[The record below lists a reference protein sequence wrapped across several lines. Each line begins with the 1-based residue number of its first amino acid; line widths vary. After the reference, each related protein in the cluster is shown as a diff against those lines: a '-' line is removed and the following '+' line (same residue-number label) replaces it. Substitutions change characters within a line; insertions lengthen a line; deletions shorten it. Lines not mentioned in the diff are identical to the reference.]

1 MSRSSTPSSVLSLFT
16 KRRRAFLA
24 CTECRKRKIK
34 VSIPHLPDPSVNQI
48 YLIASVCFGAGYRFV
63 QTMHTVHAKGHQ
75 MRILCR
81 PGQLSSFLAAQ
92 NASAWACAGKLKS
105 RRRITTRILAARISG
120 LTFQARRR
128 RAAAVYQSPH
138 LRLLHATRTGAGTT
152 VAESR
157 SRPSS
162 RAPTPSATNFAPHQ
176 PSPRLSLLS
185 TPLRDFT
192 ALQTPTAAN
201 PQPELDFADMF
212 TLPQPSS
219 APSTQQPFASLPT
232 PIAAYPIPKYDSDDM
247 VNRIHPLIF
256 GGTYDL
262 NNSCLQSDQRHSQ
275 VYAPPAEPS
284 GIWPEPILCI
294 CPPGPCYCGA
304 NFNDGGE

>member
-34 VSIPHLPDPSVNQI
+34 CVSVPDTDSYRPCTRCTQKGIKCEYYAVPDNYHPSSQPRTPPHGHAREIEIPPSDNYSDPGCSYLGVNFPGSKAARRSSLPIP
-48 YLIASVCFGAGYRFV
+48 
-63 QTMHTVHAKGHQ
+63 
-75 MRILCR
+75 
-81 PGQLSSFLAAQ
+81 
-92 NASAWACAGKLKS
+92 ASASTARYPY
-105 RRRITTRILAARISG
+105 RRRN
-120 LTFQARRR
+120 
-128 RAAAVYQSPH
+128 
-138 LRLLHATRTGAGTT
+138 T

-219 APSTQQPFASLPT
+219 APSTQQPFTSLPT
-232 PIAAYPIPKYDSDDM
+232 PIAAYPTPKYDSDDM

-262 NNSCLQSDQRHSQ
+262 NNSSLQSDQRHSQ